1 MCSRVQRTIF
11 LTSKTF
17 SIVYESH
24 LFSDSRLDF
33 VLLIGNCGNNSKE
46 YFPRRLDFAR
56 NLMHS
61 LTVNPRSVRTA
72 LISVSNGAEI
82 VQGLKAQPYNPVA
95 VSSASHLSGG
105 LCTFG
110 QGMEIA
116 LALFRNSGIRG
127 IPQVLITLLDGK
139 SDDDVS
145 KPAIEISK
153 AGVLMYAVGSKNKV
167 SEFVASNIT
176 SDPTKEFFIPDPGI
190 LPIETMKQAVVDKL
204 ERGLINGAFYFQ
216 PPNLINIPEFLPILN
231 S

>member
-1 MCSRVQRTIF
+1 
-11 LTSKTF
+11 
-17 SIVYESH
+17 
-24 LFSDSRLDF
+24 
-33 VLLIGNCGNNSKE
+33 
-46 YFPRRLDFAR
+46 
-56 NLMHS
+56 MHS

-110 QGMEIA
+110 QGMETA

-204 ERGLINGAFYFQ
+204 ERGLINGAFHFQ